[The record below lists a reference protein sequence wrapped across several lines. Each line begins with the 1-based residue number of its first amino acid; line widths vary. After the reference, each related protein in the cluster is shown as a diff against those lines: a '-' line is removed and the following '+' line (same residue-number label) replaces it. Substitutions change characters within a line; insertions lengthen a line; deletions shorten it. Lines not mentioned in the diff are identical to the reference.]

1 MEQLL
6 IELLKSSPIGAGII
20 TIVWIFL
27 QHLDKRDKAF
37 RQSLKEQHD
46 EFRQSLKEQ
55 HDAFRQDLTDR
66 DRFIENLGGQCH
78 AVQKEAV
85 QVMRESIIQN
95 ARHAEVVKQLLE
107 RETK

>member
-27 QHLDKRDKAF
+27 QHLDKRDEA
-37 RQSLKEQHD
+37 
-46 EFRQSLKEQ
+46 FRQSLKEQ
-55 HDAFRQDLTDR
+55 HDAFRQDLTDH

-107 RETK
+107 REMK